1 MFHLQRACCKGVSEL
16 IAVIDYGVGN
26 LFSVEKALLYL
37 GADVS
42 VTSSINDIKKAD
54 KLVLPGV
61 GAFGDCM
68 KNLDN
73 TGLVPVILDE
83 ISNGKPLLG
92 ICVGLQILFEGSEE
106 SPGVKG
112 LGIIPGVVRKIKAN
126 GLKVPH
132 MGWNNISLTEA
143 GSKSALFKGLDQK
156 PYMYFVHSY
165 YAVPQDSGFITA
177 ETEYG
182 SRLTAAVKKGN
193 VQAVQFH
200 PEKSGDTGLRLLEN
214 FIDE

>member
-165 YAVPQDSGFITA
+165 YAVAQDSGFITV

-200 PEKSGDTGLRLLEN
+200 PEKSGDTGLRLLKN